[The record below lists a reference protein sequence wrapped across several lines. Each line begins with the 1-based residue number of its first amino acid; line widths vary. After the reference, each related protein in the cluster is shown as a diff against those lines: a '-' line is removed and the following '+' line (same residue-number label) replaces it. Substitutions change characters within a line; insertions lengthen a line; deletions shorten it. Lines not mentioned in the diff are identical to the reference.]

1 MKEYNIEVKKEFNTH
16 HNLAKIQEK
25 YPELSP
31 NQIVGYILDAEC
43 NIIDKKYNDTS
54 KSNEEDM
61 VVAPNTT
68 PTNIANYTLDT
79 TISKNRTRYGE
90 SSIKKLDITNDIKPI
105 TTVDNIVAVKTPS
118 INGLSFIANDE
129 PCKNFTGRKTINYQE
144 LFYMVLVEGRSLEY
158 LLNILNCNEY
168 SILKGLQF
176 LHAEARD
183 EVIKAKIIEYS
194 NIYFFKA

>member
-1 MKEYNIEVKKEFNTH
+1 MKEYNIEVKKEFNNH

-43 NIIDKKYNDTS
+43 GTNNKKCNSTL
-54 KSNEEDM
+54 KSNENDI
-61 VVAPNTT
+61 VIAPTTT
-68 PTNIANYTLDT
+68 PTNI
-79 TISKNRTRYGE
+79 
-90 SSIKKLDITNDIKPI
+90 ITNIDDKDIKFI
-105 TTVDNIVAVKTPS
+105 SEGGEINI
-118 INGLSFIANDE
+118 N
-129 PCKNFTGRKTINYQE
+129 GRKTINYQE
-144 LFYMVLVEGRSLEY
+144 LFYMVLIEGRPLGY
-158 LLNILNCNEY
+158 LMNVFTCNEY

-176 LHAEARD
+176 LHSEARD

>member
-1 MKEYNIEVKKEFNTH
+1 MKEYNIEVKKEFNNH

-25 YPELSP
+25 YPELTP

-43 NIIDKKYNDTS
+43 GVNNKKCNRTL
-54 KSNEEDM
+54 KSNDCDII
-61 VVAPNTT
+61 VAPITT
-68 PTNIANYTLDT
+68 PTNIINYTLDT
-79 TISKNRTRYGE
+79 AVSKNRTRYNE
-90 SSIKKLDITNDIKPI
+90 SSIKKLDITTDIKPI
-105 TTVDNIVAVKTPS
+105 TMSDIITNIDDKDIKFTS
-118 INGLSFIANDE
+118 SEDREINI
-129 PCKNFTGRKTINYQE
+129 TGRKTINYQE

-158 LLNILNCNEY
+158 LLNVLNCNEY

-176 LHAEARD
+176 LHAEAKD

>member
-31 NQIVGYILDAEC
+31 NQIVGYILDADC
-43 NIIDKKYNDTS
+43 NIIDKKCNNTS

-61 VVAPNTT
+61 VVATT

-90 SSIKKLDITNDIKPI
+90 SSIKKLDISTDIIPI
-105 TTVDNIVAVKTPS
+105 AADNIVAVKKPVL
-118 INGLSFIANDE
+118 NELSFIANDE

-144 LFYMVLVEGRSLEY
+144 LFYMVLIEGRSLEY
-158 LLNILNCNEY
+158 LLNVLKCNEY

-176 LHAEARD
+176 LHAEAKD

>member
-1 MKEYNIEVKKEFNTH
+1 MKEYNIEVKKEFNKH
-16 HNLAKIQEK
+16 HNLDKIQEK

-43 NIIDKKYNDTS
+43 NIIDKKYNDIS

-61 VVAPNTT
+61 VVDPNTT

-90 SSIKKLDITNDIKPI
+90 SSIKKLDITTDIKPI
-105 TTVDNIVAVKTPS
+105 TISDIVTNIDDKDIKFTTGEGRE
-118 INGLSFIANDE
+118 INI
-129 PCKNFTGRKTINYQE
+129 TGRKTINYQE
-144 LFYMVLVEGRSLEY
+144 LFYMVMIEGRSLEY
-158 LLNILNCNEY
+158 LLNVLNCNEY

-183 EVIKAKIIEYS
+183 EVIKAKIVEYS

>member
-1 MKEYNIEVKKEFNTH
+1 MKEYNIEVKKEFNKH

-25 YPELSP
+25 YPELNP
-31 NQIVGYILDAEC
+31 TQIVGYVLDAEC
-43 NIIDKKYNDTS
+43 VINDRKDNSDLKSYEDKIVID
-54 KSNEEDM
+54 
-61 VVAPNTT
+61 PITT
-68 PTNIANYTLDT
+68 PTNITNYTLDT
-79 TISKNRTRYGE
+79 AISKNRTRYAE

-105 TTVDNIVAVKTPS
+105 TADNIVAVKKPG
-118 INGLSFIANDE
+118 INELSFIANDE
-129 PCKNFTGRKTINYQE
+129 PYKNFTGRKTINYQE
-144 LFYMVLVEGRSLEY
+144 LFYMVLVEGRPLGY
-158 LLNILNCNEY
+158 LMNVFTCNEY

>member
-16 HNLAKIQEK
+16 HNLAKIKEK
-25 YPELSP
+25 YPELNP
-31 NQIVGYILDAEC
+31 NQIVGYILDTEC

-54 KSNEEDM
+54 KSNEEDI
-61 VVAPNTT
+61 VVAPITT
-68 PTNIANYTLDT
+68 PTNI
-79 TISKNRTRYGE
+79 
-90 SSIKKLDITNDIKPI
+90 ITNIDDKDIKFI
-105 TTVDNIVAVKTPS
+105 SEGREINI
-118 INGLSFIANDE
+118 
-129 PCKNFTGRKTINYQE
+129 TGRKTINYQE
-144 LFYMVLVEGRSLEY
+144 LFYMVLIEGRPLGY
-158 LLNILNCNEY
+158 LMNVFTCNEY

>member
-1 MKEYNIEVKKEFNTH
+1 MKEYNIEVKKEFNNH

-43 NIIDKKYNDTS
+43 GVNDKKCNSTL
-54 KSNEEDM
+54 KSNEDNI
-61 VVAPNTT
+61 VIAPITT
-68 PTNIANYTLDT
+68 PTNITNYTLD
-79 TISKNRTRYGE
+79 IAVSKNRTRYNE
-90 SSIKKLDITNDIKPI
+90 SSIKKLDITTDIKPI
-105 TTVDNIVAVKTPS
+105 TMSDIITNIDDKDIKFTS
-118 INGLSFIANDE
+118 SEGREINI
-129 PCKNFTGRKTINYQE
+129 TGRKTINYQE
-144 LFYMVLVEGRSLEY
+144 LFYMVMIEGRPLGY
-158 LLNILNCNEY
+158 LMNVFTCNEY

-176 LHAEARD
+176 LHAEAKD

>member
-1 MKEYNIEVKKEFNTH
+1 MKRIILNNLNNIGVNIMKEYNIEVKKEFNNH

-31 NQIVGYILDAEC
+31 NQIVGYILDTEC
-43 NIIDKKYNDTS
+43 NTIDKKYNDTS
-54 KSNEEDM
+54 KYNEEDI
-61 VVAPNTT
+61 VVAPIAT
-68 PTNIANYTLDT
+68 PTNI
-79 TISKNRTRYGE
+79 
-90 SSIKKLDITNDIKPI
+90 ITNIDDKDIKFI
-105 TTVDNIVAVKTPS
+105 SEGREINI
-118 INGLSFIANDE
+118 
-129 PCKNFTGRKTINYQE
+129 TGRKTINYQE
-144 LFYMVLVEGRSLEY
+144 LFYMVLVEGRSLKY
-158 LLNILNCNEY
+158 LLNVLNCNEY

>member
-1 MKEYNIEVKKEFNTH
+1 MKEYNIEVKKEFNNH

-31 NQIVGYILDAEC
+31 NQIVGYILDTEC

-54 KSNEEDM
+54 KSNEEDI
-61 VVAPNTT
+61 VVATIT
-68 PTNIANYTLDT
+68 PTNI
-79 TISKNRTRYGE
+79 
-90 SSIKKLDITNDIKPI
+90 ITNIDDKDIKFI
-105 TTVDNIVAVKTPS
+105 SEGREINI
-118 INGLSFIANDE
+118 
-129 PCKNFTGRKTINYQE
+129 TGRKTINYQE
-144 LFYMVLVEGRSLEY
+144 LFYMVLIEGRSLEY
-158 LLNILNCNEY
+158 LLNVLNCNEY

-176 LHAEARD
+176 LHAEAKD

>member
-1 MKEYNIEVKKEFNTH
+1 MKEYNIEVKKEFNNH

-25 YPELSP
+25 YPELNP
-31 NQIVGYILDAEC
+31 NQIVGYILDTEC

-54 KSNEEDM
+54 KSNEEDI
-61 VVAPNTT
+61 VIAPIT
-68 PTNIANYTLDT
+68 PTNI
-79 TISKNRTRYGE
+79 
-90 SSIKKLDITNDIKPI
+90 ITNIDDKNIKFI
-105 TTVDNIVAVKTPS
+105 SEGREINI
-118 INGLSFIANDE
+118 
-129 PCKNFTGRKTINYQE
+129 TGRKTINYQE
-144 LFYMVLVEGRSLEY
+144 LFYMVLIEGRPLGY
-158 LLNILNCNEY
+158 LMNVFTCNEY

>member
-1 MKEYNIEVKKEFNTH
+1 MKEYNIEVKKEFNNH

-61 VVAPNTT
+61 VVTTT
-68 PTNIANYTLDT
+68 PTNI
-79 TISKNRTRYGE
+79 
-90 SSIKKLDITNDIKPI
+90 ITNIDDKDIKFI
-105 TTVDNIVAVKTPS
+105 SEGREINI
-118 INGLSFIANDE
+118 
-129 PCKNFTGRKTINYQE
+129 TGRKTINYQE
-144 LFYMVLVEGRSLEY
+144 LFYMVMIEGRSLEY
-158 LLNILNCNEY
+158 LLNVLNCNEY